1 MKLKEENLPFL
12 LIAWIELGKIMKQDR
27 ISKII
32 NEVQKLPTLPS
43 VANKVTKLLKDPT
56 CTAIRV
62 SEVIDKDPSLTI
74 RVLRL
79 VNSAF
84 YSIRSEVTNVRHA
97 VALLGFKTITQM
109 VITISVFDV
118 FKGGYGR
125 EFDREGFWKHSIGCA
140 VISQKIAQLTDYAG
154 VDDCFTA
161 GLLHDIGKVVVDQ
174 YLHEEMEKV
183 IKLTQE
189 HDISFADA
197 EKEIMGINHA
207 DIGGQV
213 VENWKIPIPIMVAVK
228 YHHNVLEERG
238 NTENARNLIVDI
250 VRLSDIICKREKIGY
265 TGDSIMPEI
274 TEDLYSGLD
283 INKEA
288 IDKVIESGR
297 DEIEK
302 AGIFIEL
309 T

>member
-1 MKLKEENLPFL
+1 
-12 LIAWIELGKIMKQDR
+12 MKQDR

-32 NEVQKLPTLPS
+32 NNVQKLPTLPA

-84 YSIRSEVTNVRHA
+84 YSVRSEVTNVRHA
-97 VALLGFKTITQM
+97 VALLGFKTISQM

-125 EFDREGFWKHSIGCA
+125 EFDREGFWKHSIGCG
-140 VISQKIAQLTDYAG
+140 VMSQKIAHLSDYVG

-174 YLHEEMEKV
+174 YLHEEMEQV
-183 IKLTQE
+183 IQLTQE
-189 HDISFADA
+189 HEISIADA
-197 EKEIMGINHA
+197 EKEVMGINHA

-213 VENWKIPIPIMVAVK
+213 MENWKIPAPIVAAVK
-228 YHHNVLEERG
+228 YHHSVLEER
-238 NTENARNLIVDI
+238 RNGEHAQDSIVDI
-250 VRLSDIICKREKIGY
+250 VRLSDALCKREKIGY
-265 TGDSIMPEI
+265 TGDRIIPDI
-274 TEDLYSGLD
+274 TEDLYSRLNMNEKLLD
-283 INKEA
+283 QVV
-288 IDKVIESGR
+288 DTSR

-302 AGIFIEL
+302 AGIFVDL

>member
-1 MKLKEENLPFL
+1 
-12 LIAWIELGKIMKQDR
+12 MKQDR
-27 ISKII
+27 ISKVI
-32 NEVQKLPTLPS
+32 NEVQKLPTLPA

-84 YSIRSEVTNVRHA
+84 YSMRSEITNVRHA
-97 VALLGFKTITQM
+97 VALLGFKTISQM

-125 EFDREGFWKHSIGCA
+125 EFDRVGFWKHSIGCA
-140 VISQKIAQLTDYAG
+140 VISQKIAQLTNYAG

-174 YLHEEMEKV
+174 YLHEEMERV
-183 IKLTQE
+183 IQLTQE
-189 HDISFADA
+189 REISFADA
-197 EKEIMGINHA
+197 EKEIMGVNHA

-213 VENWKIPIPIMVAVK
+213 MENWRIPTPIVVAVK
-228 YHHNVLEERG
+228 YHHHILEEGENR
-238 NTENARNLIVDI
+238 ENAHDPIVDI

-274 TEDLYSGLD
+274 SEGLHSRL
-283 INKEA
+283 NTNQEA
-288 IDKVIESGR
+288 IDQLIESSR

>member
-12 LIAWIELGKIMKQDR
+12 LIARIELGKIMKQDR

-79 VNSAF
+79 VNSAY

-125 EFDREGFWKHSIGCA
+125 EFDREGFWKHSIGCG
-140 VISQKIAQLTDYAG
+140 VISQKIAQLTGYAG
-154 VDDCFTA
+154 ADDCFTA

-197 EKEIMGINHA
+197 ETEIMGINHA

-213 VENWKIPIPIMVAVK
+213 MENWKIPIPIMVAVK

-238 NTENARNLIVDI
+238 KTENARDLIVDI

-265 TGDSIMPEI
+265 TGDCTMPEI
-274 TEDLYSGLD
+274 TEDLYSRLN

-288 IDKVIESGR
+288 IDRVIESGR
-297 DEIEK
+297 DEIER

>member
-1 MKLKEENLPFL
+1 
-12 LIAWIELGKIMKQDR
+12 MKQDR

-84 YSIRSEVTNVRHA
+84 YSIRSEVTSVRHA

-140 VISQKIAQLTDYAG
+140 VMSQKIAQLIDYAG

-183 IKLTQE
+183 IQLTQE
-189 HDISFADA
+189 HEISFADA

-213 VENWKIPIPIMVAVK
+213 MENWKIPIPIIVAVK

-238 NTENARNLIVDI
+238 NEEKARDLIVDI

-265 TGDSIMPEI
+265 TGDSFRPEI
-274 TEDLYSGLD
+274 TEDLYSRLN